1 MKKTYK
7 LKGLDCANCA
17 TKMESKIKKIK
28 GVENASISF
37 ITGRMIIEYNEENI
51 EENIEEIIKQ
61 VKKAIKREEP
71 DVKLEEI

>member
-17 TKMESKIKKIK
+17 AKMEEKVNKIK
-28 GVENASISF
+28 GVGSASISF
-37 ITGRMIIEYNEENI
+37 MTGRMVIEYNEENI
-51 EENIEEIIKQ
+51 EEIMKQ
-61 VKKAIKREEP
+61 VKKAIKREES

>member
-17 TKMESKIKKIK
+17 AKMESQIQKIK
-28 GVENASISF
+28 GIETASISF
-37 ITGRMIIEYNEENI
+37 MTGRMVIEYNEENI
-51 EENIEEIIKQ
+51 EEIMKQ

>member
-17 TKMESKIKKIK
+17 AKMESQIQKIK
-28 GVENASISF
+28 GVESASISF
-37 ITGRMIIEYNEENI
+37 MTGRMIIEYNEENI
-51 EENIEEIIKQ
+51 EEIMKQ

-71 DVKLEEI
+71 DVKLEEV

>member
-17 TKMESKIKKIK
+17 AKMEEKVNKIK
-28 GVENASISF
+28 GVESASISF
-37 ITGRMIIEYNEENI
+37 MTGRMVIEYN

>member
-7 LKGLDCANCA
+7 LKGLDCANCTA
-17 TKMESKIKKIK
+17 KMEEKVNKIK
-28 GVENASISF
+28 GVESASISF
-37 ITGRMIIEYNEENI
+37 MTGRMVIECNED
-51 EENIEEIIKQ
+51 NIEEIMKQ

>member
-17 TKMESKIKKIK
+17 AKMEEKVNKIK
-28 GVENASISF
+28 GVESASISF
-37 ITGRMIIEYNEENI
+37 MTGRMVIEYNEENI
-51 EENIEEIIKQ
+51 EEIMKQ

>member
-1 MKKTYK
+1 MKKTYE

-17 TKMESKIKKIK
+17 AKMEEKVNKIK
-28 GVENASISF
+28 GVESASISF
-37 ITGRMIIEYNEENI
+37 MTGRMVIEYNEENI
-51 EENIEEIIKQ
+51 EEIMKQ

>member
-17 TKMESKIKKIK
+17 TKMESQIKKIK

-51 EENIEEIIKQ
+51 EEIIKQ

>member
-17 TKMESKIKKIK
+17 AKMEEKVNKIK
-28 GVENASISF
+28 GVESASISF
-37 ITGRMIIEYNEENI
+37 MTGRMVIEYNEENI
-51 EENIEEIIKQ
+51 EEIMRQ